1 MQSLLGKNA
10 PGLSSNTICRMKK
23 DWITEHNQW
32 QKRDLSKKQYV
43 YIWADGVYTHVR
55 QDDKLCLLV
64 MIGSTQ
70 DGKKELLGLH
80 DGYRESTDS
89 WAELIIQ
96 LKSQGLKI
104 DPKLLIGDGAMG
116 LWAAANK
123 HWADTPHQRCWCT

>member
-1 MQSLLGKNA
+1 M
-10 PGLSSNTICRMKK
+10 
-23 DWITEHNQW
+23 
-32 QKRDLSKKQYV
+32 

-89 WAELIIQ
+89 WSELIIQ
-96 LKSQGLKI
+96 LKSQG
-104 DPKLLIGDGAMG
+104 
-116 LWAAANK
+116 
-123 HWADTPHQRCWCT
+123 